1 MLVGL
6 GALALAS
13 TVWGVAV
20 DPGLYAGVALG
31 TIGIGLLVGTWWGH
45 ARFLIVIGVL
55 LLPFAWMAS
64 LIDVPMQGPWGS
76 HRFSPASAAEV
87 QETYHVSGGQLVMD
101 LSRLESDGDPITV
114 AADVGVGELRVF
126 VPDGASLELDAS
138 VGGGAM
144 SILEGP
150 TQDGTGLE
158 DHRVVE
164 GGEPE
169 IILDLETGLGVIR
182 VDTRESEAR

>member
-13 TVWGVAV
+13 TAWGVAV
-20 DPGLYAGVALG
+20 DPGLYAGVAMG
-31 TIGIGLLVGTWWGH
+31 SIGIGLLVGTWFGR
-45 ARFLIVIGVL
+45 ARFLIVLGVL

-64 LIDVPMQGPWGS
+64 FVDVPLQGPWGS

-87 QETYHVSGGQLVMD
+87 QETYHVSGGELVLD

-114 AADVGVGELRVF
+114 AADVGVGELRVY
-126 VPDGASLELDAS
+126 VPDGASVDLDAS

-144 SILEGP
+144 SILGGP

-158 DHRVVE
+158 DHRVIE
-164 GGEPE
+164 AGEPE
-169 IILDLETGLGVIR
+169 IILDLEAGLGVIR
-182 VDTRESEAR
+182 VDTSESEGR